1 MNKSFMKICAFFMV
15 MALLFFG
22 GCGET
27 TENTEPET
35 STEGTEVEGTAV
47 GQSLASTYAAD
58 RVFSLNSE
66 SSKSFN
72 PYKTTSAWNQ
82 VVDMLVYEELIV
94 LDRNFEPQPNL
105 ITSWNTEDGI
115 YWYFSVDTSRTFHDG
130 GKLTAYDCSYSLQ
143 QAMQSSNYR
152 KRLANVVGISTLS
165 DESFVVCLEEA
176 DYTFYRLMNLPC
188 IEYGTGG
195 ESRPAGTGPYYFSD
209 SGTVLLRFEEYPTA
223 ESLPLRRI
231 YLKEY
236 TYAVDILQAFEDS
249 YIDLTINNPT
259 AMSNLGYSS
268 SNITKY
274 VDTTN
279 MHYIGYNMDSAI
291 FSQAMFRLIM
301 TYAIDRATI
310 VSDCMGGAAVAATL
324 PIHPNNSLYPEDLA
338 KTLNYS
344 TGNLEKA
351 IENIGV
357 MDVDGDGY
365 LEMFSGVSAMKTEIN
380 FIVCSDSSA
389 KVSAARSI
397 TSNLEAVGFAVN
409 LRELGY
415 DDYLVALTEGDF
427 DMYYAEVRLCG
438 NWDLTVLFDED
449 SDLNYGN
456 VHDTYLLSYMNQY
469 KAQPEE
475 FLQENLNQFCT
486 YIAQQAPITVILFER
501 TEILYHRGV
510 IRGLEPTQTNYFY
523 NMENWT
529 ITLPN

>member
-1 MNKSFMKICAFFMV
+1 MNRFFIKTLALFTAAM
-15 MALLFFG
+15 LLFCA
-22 GCGET
+22 GCGDT
-27 TENTEPET
+27 SSDTAVSS
-35 STEGTEVEGTAV
+35 STEEEIEGTAV

-66 SSKSFN
+66 SGKSFN

-94 LDRNFEPQPNL
+94 LDRSFEPQPNL
-105 ITSWNTEDGI
+105 ITSWTTEDGI

-143 QAMQSSNYR
+143 QAMLSSTYQ
-152 KRLANVVGISTLS
+152 KRLSNVAGISTLS
-165 DESFVVCLEEA
+165 DESFVVCLNEA

-188 IEYGTGG
+188 IEYGTGS
-195 ESRPAGTGPYYFSD
+195 ESRPAGTGPYYFSE
-209 SGTVLLRFEEYPTA
+209 SGTVLLRFEDYPTA
-223 ESLPLRRI
+223 EDLPLRRI

-249 YIDLTINNPT
+249 YIDLAINNPT

-274 VDTTN
+274 IDTSN
-279 MHYIGYNMDSAI
+279 MHYIGYNMNSTI
-291 FSQAMFRLIM
+291 FSQAMFRLII
-301 TYAIDRATI
+301 TYAIDRASI
-310 VSDCMGGAAVAATL
+310 VSDCMSGAAVAATL
-324 PIHPNNSLYPEDLA
+324 PIHPYNSLYPEELA
-338 KTLNYS
+338 KTLSYS
-344 TGNLEKA
+344 AGNLDKA

-397 TSNLEAVGFAVN
+397 TSNLEAAGFAVN
-409 LRELGY
+409 LRELAY
-415 DDYLVALTEGDF
+415 DDYLAALVEGDF

-449 SDLNYGN
+449 SGMNYGS
-456 VHDTYLLSYMNQY
+456 VHDSYLLGYINQY
-469 KAQPEE
+469 KSQPEK
-475 FLQENLNQFCT
+475 FLQENLEQLYT

-501 TEILYHRGV
+501 TELLYHRGV
-510 IRGLEPTQTNYFY
+510 ISGLEPTQSNYFY
-523 NMENWT
+523 HMENWT
-529 ITLPN
+529 VTLPN